1 MCPARIREALL
12 QSTERRKIMAEM
24 TSVAGLH
31 SQTLI
36 EQILASKRTALEE
49 LVEQMVQ
56 SLAVLKAQQSS
67 TTEVHHTNTSL
78 WSLIIPKRR
87 SASRHNKP
95 WMKRSFG
102 TSLDK
107 RMYRGRLPEA
117 LHF

>member
-24 TSVAGLH
+24 TSAAGLH

-36 EQILASKRTALEE
+36 EQIPVSKRTAQEE
-49 LVEQMVQ
+49 LVEEMLQ
-56 SLAVLKAQQSS
+56 LPAVLKVQQSS
-67 TTEVHHTNTSL
+67 RGEVHHINTSL

-87 SASRHNKP
+87 SSSRHSKP

-102 TSLDK
+102 TSSDK
-107 RMYRGRLPEA
+107 TTYRGRLPEA